1 MPLGSAAGK
10 IVGGP
15 DCWSIISGNGDFV
28 TVGSGRVVFE
38 SVVNLLE
45 VGDNDLQNLVSWS
58 KYHLS
63 QSVVAVGIHLVSRLP
78 DQRVGGGC
86 S

>member
-1 MPLGSAAGK
+1 MPLGSATGK

-58 KYHLS
+58 KY
-63 QSVVAVGIHLVSRLP
+63 QIVAECR
-78 DQRVGGGC
+78 C
-86 S
+86 SWHPLGFQIA